1 MVRVRRAISL
11 SIRIEV
17 RDGRGERTH
26 DDWRPGYRSRSRMTG
41 MASSIPQA
49 NPGAGYRA
57 LQAEIDAAIARVL
70 QSGWYILGQEVRA
83 FESEFASWLGTSTAI
98 GCGNGTDALAIA
110 LRALGVGPGA
120 SVVTVSHTA
129 VATVAAIEM
138 VGATPVLIDIE
149 PDYYTMDPRELA
161 EVLAHPPSG
170 VPPIRAVIPV
180 HLYGQPAAL
189 PAIIAA
195 CRRHSVPIIEDCA
208 QAHGATFEGATV
220 GTFTEIA
227 TFSFYPTKNLGA
239 LGDGGMLATSSAQ
252 LGAEIAAL
260 RQYGWKTHYVS
271 DAVGVNSRLDELQA
285 AILRVKLAHLDAQT
299 SRRRAIA
306 AAYDEALRATTLAPV
321 VRPGAEHAYH
331 LYVLRTSE
339 RAAVQ
344 QQLRNAGIGIGIHYA
359 MPVHLQPAYHGRI
372 ALGPSGCRATEMA
385 AGQVLSLPMY
395 PELTDPQIAHIC
407 DALRAF

>member
-1 MVRVRRAISL
+1 MSGAA
-11 SIRIEV
+11 
-17 RDGRGERTH
+17 D
-26 DDWRPGYRSRSRMTG
+26 
-41 MASSIPQA
+41 SIPQA

-57 LQAEIDAAIARVL
+57 LQTEIDAAVARVL

-83 FESEFASWLGTSTAI
+83 FEAEFAGWLGTTTAI

-161 EVLAHPPSG
+161 EVLAHPPPG

-189 PAIIAA
+189 PPIIAA
-195 CRRHSVPIIEDCA
+195 CRQYGVPIIEDCA
-208 QAHGATFEGATV
+208 QAHGAALDGAMV
-220 GTFTEIA
+220 GTFAEIA

-239 LGDGGMLATSSAQ
+239 LGDGGMLATSNAQ

-260 RQYGWKTHYVS
+260 RQYGWKTHYIS
-271 DAVGVNSRLDELQA
+271 DAVGVNSRLDEIQA
-285 AILRVKLAHLDAQT
+285 GILRVKLAHLDAQNA
-299 SRRRAIA
+299 RRRVIA
-306 AAYDEALRATTLAPV
+306 AAYDEALRDKSLAPA
-321 VRPGAEHAYH
+321 VRPGAEHVYH
-331 LYVLRTSE
+331 LYVLRCSE
-339 RAAVQ
+339 RDATQARLREARNWHRHP
-344 QQLRNAGIGIGIHYA
+344 LRNPGTPPAGLSRPDISRTGWL
-359 MPVHLQPAYHGRI
+359 PCFRSRRQS
-372 ALGPSGCRATEMA
+372 GP
-385 AGQVLSLPMY
+385 
-395 PELTDPQIAHIC
+395 
-407 DALRAF
+407 